1 MLRKDS
7 AVAYLVHWS
16 LPKQEFG
23 RSNPVQ
29 WFVFFAITI
38 VIDSIYIEETKEW
51 GNVSIKS
58 NVMDS
63 LKTFGAI
70 L

>member
-1 MLRKDS
+1 M
-7 AVAYLVHWS
+7 VQWS
-16 LPKQEFG
+16 LPKPEFG